1 MNLDK
6 TLTSLEICLHHEVQ
20 IYIYTI
26 ELGILS
32 GCLCAETYNKIH
44 LIAQALVNFNECG
57 WLGG

>member
-6 TLTSLEICLHHEVQ
+6 TLTSLEICLHHEAQ

-32 GCLCAETYNKIH
+32 ECLCAETYNKIH